1 MRFLWYRTCFHPNGC
16 GGRKPLFLAKMKKVT
31 TRRGRNGALGST
43 DETLNAADAGA
54 ARGGLASSAP
64 TAGEAATELAFKCPN
79 CTRSFTTKTGLGV
92 HRRSAHERELNAD
105 REKIERTNHSWTD
118 DDLRAIA
125 RKEIEL
131 GDGIRWINVELAKYF
146 PSWDFTMIG
155 NQRKRVRYTD
165 ILRQVRAEMS
175 QPVAQGQRDEGR
187 AAIGQPPDPAH
198 AFIDLGGEGSNTQG
212 VIIGSPELRGGNA
225 DVEPVE
231 GESASPNMAGDLN
244 ARDDPTILTDQ
255 PNTITE
261 TGDGANEQLDRLSVM
276 FSGVFSPHIETL
288 SDIYD
293 ATKETFCGDRA
304 RIERW
309 IKEKV
314 KEALAWTGDVRPS
327 KQKGRTR
334 PLPPVAQETRKARK
348 ARLRQ
353 LTLSFYEKDPFG
365 CGRAISNA
373 TLETVDS
380 ISSEEKRRYW
390 KDVFEKENPYSGNIA
405 VDQSK
410 FNWNIANPISRD
422 ELDTALKDMSE
433 SAPGLDGI
441 KCRQIKSG
449 RLDLV
454 LLVLN
459 VLLRTSTIPDWMADG
474 RVTLIPKVPNPQSP
488 KDYRPITVTSMLLRL
503 FHKILAR
510 RFEGLY
516 IGSEQVAY
524 QRTDGIAKN
533 VFLLDS
539 VIRDAHRLNK
549 PLFVCF
555 VDVSK
560 AFDSCSRGA
569 ILDAA
574 SRAGVPPP
582 IREYLERM
590 FSRSGCW
597 VEGEKF
603 SQRSGVRQGDPMS
616 GALFNFVIDYV
627 YSRLN
632 SRTGY
637 RLNNELDALVSHFL
651 FADDGVIVSES
662 LEGLR
667 SKVEQVVEGFNACG
681 MKLNPAK
688 CCVLALDR
696 VPKRKTLFVGGTR
709 TFAPICIDG
718 IEVPFMPADGMYKY
732 LGLKFGPRGMIKGY
746 EFDLLKLK
754 VTRLAKS
761 ALKPQQKL
769 FLFRNQLVPSLYHV
783 LVLGGV
789 ARTTLARMDSY
800 CRREVRKFLHLPGD
814 VPSAAIHASI
824 RYGGLGIPDLATT
837 IPLLRARRTARLC
850 SSEDPLLRSV
860 FLIGHISHRLDG
872 FCRLP
877 KLDGIEIL
885 DRNMQNDS
893 WKGQLHSKVD
903 GGGLSQHGLC
913 PQFDQW
919 LTDPGMKIRGFEFV
933 QALHTRLGCLL
944 TPSRA
949 SRGRGPPSG
958 RFCTRDDQIAS
969 LNHIAQHC
977 QNTHGLRVDRHD
989 QVVAMVQETLARKGR
1004 RTIKEPII
1012 PIGNSWLKPDLVS
1025 LSKNKKEI
1033 LVLDPQ
1039 ICSATRLLK
1048 LEDVHK
1054 AKVAKYSSKELIAG
1068 CVEKLMGKDFKGK
1081 LDARVFGVVISNRG
1095 TVPES
1100 TRRLLLSLLG
1110 KRMCAYVVL
1119 RVLSLTA
1126 RMTDVY
1132 MKRTHLS
1139 RRPARRHEGRGRDG
1153 IVAVGHG

>member
-1 MRFLWYRTCFHPNGC
+1 M
-16 GGRKPLFLAKMKKVT
+16 
-31 TRRGRNGALGST
+31 RRGRTGALVSPE
-43 DETLNAADAGA
+43 ETLDAADADA
-54 ARGGLASSAP
+54 VRGGLASSVP
-64 TAGEAATELAFKCPN
+64 DAGETTVELAFKCPN
-79 CTRSFTTKTGLGV
+79 CPRSFTTKNGLGV
-92 HRRSAHERELNAD
+92 HRRSAHELALNAE
-105 REKIERTNHSWTD
+105 REAIVRTHHTWTD
-118 DDLRAIA
+118 DDLRSIA

-131 GDGIRWINVELAKYF
+131 GDGIRLINVELAKYF
-146 PSWDFTMIG
+146 PSWDYTKIG
-155 NQRKRVRYTD
+155 NQRKRVRYGN
-165 ILRQVRAEMS
+165 ILTQVRAEMS
-175 QPVAQGQRDEGR
+175 QPDAQGQRDEGR

-198 AFIDLGGEGSNTQG
+198 AFVDLGGEGSNMQA
-212 VIIGSPELRGGNA
+212 VNIGSPGLRGGDAN
-225 DVEPVE
+225 VEPVE
-231 GESASPNMAGDLN
+231 GELASPNMVGDLN
-244 ARDDPTILTDQ
+244 ARDDPTILTDR

-261 TGDGANEQLDRLSVM
+261 TVDSANEQLDRLSVM

-293 ATKETFCGDRA
+293 ATTETFCGDRA
-304 RIERW
+304 RIEHW

-314 KEALAWTGDVRPS
+314 KEALTWTGDVQPS

-334 PLPPVAQETRKARK
+334 PLPPVDTETRKARK

-353 LTLSFYEKDPFG
+353 LTLSFFEKDPFG

-380 ISSEEKRRYW
+380 ISSDEKRRYW
-390 KDVFEKENPYSGNIA
+390 KDVFEKQNPYSGNIA

-410 FNWNIANPISRD
+410 FNWNIANPILRD

-454 LLVLN
+454 LLVFN
-459 VLLRTSTIPDWMADG
+459 VMLRTSIIPHWMADG
-474 RVTLIPKVPNPQSP
+474 RVTLIPKVARPQSP
-488 KDYRPITVTSMLLRL
+488 KDYRPITVTSMLLRF

-533 VFLLDS
+533 LFLLDG
-539 VIRDAHRLNK
+539 VIKDAHRLNK
-549 PLFVCF
+549 PLFICF

-582 IREYLERM
+582 IREYLEGM
-590 FSRSGCW
+590 FSHSGCW

-632 SRTGY
+632 SVRTGY
-637 RLNNELDALVSHFL
+637 KLNNELDALVSHFL

-667 SKVEQVVEGFNACG
+667 SKVEQVVEGFEACG

-696 VPKRKTLFVGGTR
+696 VPRKKTLFVGGTH
-709 TFAPICIDG
+709 TFAPISIDG

-746 EFDLLKLK
+746 EFDLLKEK
-754 VTRLAKS
+754 VMRLSKS

-769 FLFRNQLVPSLYHV
+769 FLFRNQLVPSMYHV

-789 ARTTLARMDSY
+789 ARTILARMDSY

-837 IPLLRARRTARLC
+837 IPLHRARRTARLC
-850 SSEDPLLRSV
+850 SSEDPLVRSV
-860 FLIGHISHRLDG
+860 LLIGHISHRLDG
-872 FCRLP
+872 FCKLP

-885 DRNMQNDS
+885 DRNMQIDS

-919 LTDPGMKIRGFEFV
+919 LTDPGMKIKGFEFV

-949 SRGRGPPSG
+949 SRGRGLPSG

-969 LNHIAQHC
+969 LNHIAQYC
-977 QNTHGLRVDRHD
+977 QNTHGMRVDRHD
-989 QVVAMVQETLARKGR
+989 QVVAMIQESLARKGR

-1012 PIGNSWLKPDLVS
+1012 PVGNSWLKPDLVS
-1025 LSKNKKEI
+1025 LSKNEKEI
-1033 LVLDPQ
+1033 LILDPQ

-1048 LEDVHK
+1048 LEDVNK

-1068 CVEKLMGKDFKGK
+1068 CVEKVMGKDFKGK
-1081 LDARVFGVVISNRG
+1081 LSARVFGLVFSNRG
-1095 TVPES
+1095 TVPQS
-1100 TRRLLLSLLG
+1100 TRQILQSLLG

-1119 RVLSLTA
+1119 RVLTTTA
-1126 RMTDVY
+1126 RMADVY

-1139 RRPARRHEGRGRDG
+1139 RRPARAHERLGRDG
-1153 IVAVGHG
+1153 IVAVGHGQGLVR